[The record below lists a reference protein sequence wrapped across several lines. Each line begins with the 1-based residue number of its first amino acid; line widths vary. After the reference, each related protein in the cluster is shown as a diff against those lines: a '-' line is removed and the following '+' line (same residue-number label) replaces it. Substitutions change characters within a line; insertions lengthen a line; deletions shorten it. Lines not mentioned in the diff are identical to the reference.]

1 MGHNEKRY
9 LVDILTKV
17 LETNIEL
24 MKYLKSVASDTK
36 SKRVCTKSILNS
48 RKAIETLPKIEHVE
62 ILKSLYNLLI
72 SGKENTFAVG
82 GSVIISKQTKY
93 WDQTE
98 EGFKEF
104 IELENENKKK
114 YQEQMEKRQKYQE
127 TLKQAKEQGKKVDM
141 VYNNGE
147 LEPIIVENNDKE

>member
-9 LVDILTKV
+9 LVDILTKL

-24 MKYLKSVASDTK
+24 MKYFKSMASDTK
-36 SKRVCTKSILNS
+36 SKRVCAKSILNS
-48 RKAIETLPKIEHVE
+48 RKAIETLPTIEHIE

-72 SGKENTFAVG
+72 SGKENMFAVG
-82 GSVIISKQTKY
+82 GGVIISKQTQY
-93 WDQTE
+93 WDKDPN
-98 EGFKEF
+98 GFKEF
-104 IELENENKKK
+104 MEIEKENKQK
-114 YQEQMEKRQKYQE
+114 YEEQLEKRKKYQE

-147 LEPIIVENNDKE
+147 LEPIIVENKEH